1 MKKAI
6 QNPTEDT
13 IFELSSVVEA
23 NAFKAGVRSCLQM
36 MHCLFIEEQE
46 KHMLEKLYE
55 LWSIEKRVSVTIK
68 SVGLNCTFT
77 TVIEN
82 IYKGEY
88 SVVLEFG
95 DNNMKLDVTE
105 NCMCNEYEMT
115 VVYNETTITINWEED
130 YI

>member
-1 MKKAI
+1 
-6 QNPTEDT
+6 
-13 IFELSSVVEA
+13 
-23 NAFKAGVRSCLQM
+23 
-36 MHCLFIEEQE
+36 
-46 KHMLEKLYE
+46 MLEKLYE

-68 SVGLNCTFT
+68 SVGYCTFT

-82 IYKGEY
+82 IYKGED

-105 NCMCNEYEMT
+105 NCTCNEYEMT
-115 VVYNETTITINWEED
+115 VAYNETTITINWEED

>member
-1 MKKAI
+1 
-6 QNPTEDT
+6 
-13 IFELSSVVEA
+13 
-23 NAFKAGVRSCLQM
+23 
-36 MHCLFIEEQE
+36 
-46 KHMLEKLYE
+46 MLEKLYE

-68 SVGLNCTFT
+68 SDRFKRYLLL
-77 TVIEN
+77 TVDRKHLIKVKN
-82 IYKGEY
+82 

-105 NCMCNEYEMT
+105 NCTCNEYEMT

>member
-1 MKKAI
+1 
-6 QNPTEDT
+6 
-13 IFELSSVVEA
+13 
-23 NAFKAGVRSCLQM
+23 
-36 MHCLFIEEQE
+36 
-46 KHMLEKLYE
+46 MLEKLYE

-82 IYKGEY
+82 IYKGED

-105 NCMCNEYEMT
+105 NCTCNEYEMT
-115 VVYNETTITINWEED
+115 VVYNETKYSLQGTTQGNGLTGSILPVRFSM
-130 YI
+130 

>member
-1 MKKAI
+1 
-6 QNPTEDT
+6 
-13 IFELSSVVEA
+13 
-23 NAFKAGVRSCLQM
+23 
-36 MHCLFIEEQE
+36 
-46 KHMLEKLYE
+46 MLEKLYE

-82 IYKGEY
+82 IYKGED

-105 NCMCNEYEMT
+105 NCTCNEYEMT
-115 VVYNETTITINWEED
+115 VVYNEIKYSLQGTTQSRYLTGGVPPVRFSM
-130 YI
+130 

>member
-1 MKKAI
+1 
-6 QNPTEDT
+6 
-13 IFELSSVVEA
+13 
-23 NAFKAGVRSCLQM
+23 
-36 MHCLFIEEQE
+36 
-46 KHMLEKLYE
+46 MLEKLYE

-82 IYKGEY
+82 IYKGED
-88 SVVLEFG
+88 S
-95 DNNMKLDVTE
+95 E
-105 NCMCNEYEMT
+105 NCTCNEYEMT